1 MMCQGQP
8 VLTTTVSR
16 IMNKLSKLLLHT
28 MIFCRDCGQSDA
40 FWDRYVTF
48 LALWRPSETSQEM
61 FNAITCIQVAEQF
74 RSSHS
79 YQISKLYGLS
89 TETQTIQ
96 VPLWLMQL
104 AIQVGSRRQNES
116 EGSVTWWP
124 THASKLFLPSR
135 KYRPVRWLRNSNRI
149 RPNACRYRLVAPR
162 VKEEAVFNWCK
173 GQVAFLG
180 WQLALPVRHPWCR
193 FQLQTLCLTVNNDS
207 LHHKWCYYIYIY
219 ICCVCC

>member
-8 VLTTTVSR
+8 VLTTTVSC
-16 IMNKLSKLLLHT
+16 IMNKQSKLLLHT
-28 MIFCRDCGQSDA
+28 MIFCHDCGQSDA

-96 VPLWLMQL
+96 VPLWPMQL

-116 EGSVTWWP
+116 GGSATWWR
-124 THASKLFLPSR
+124 THTNTVMRQSQFHPPSSHCQSESLASKLLLPTQA
-135 KYRPVRWLRNSNRI
+135 PGDFGVRVSMIFRI
-149 RPNACRYRLVAPR
+149 V
-162 VKEEAVFNWCK
+162 ES
-173 GQVAFLG
+173 VAFAADAAQYVL
-180 WQLALPVRHPWCR
+180 
-193 FQLQTLCLTVNNDS
+193 
-207 LHHKWCYYIYIY
+207 
-219 ICCVCC
+219 